1 MSAHIG
7 VPSPRVISDGVAS
20 DNGVADGI
28 TAALRAAIINAVDDA
43 QVEVTGGNG
52 HYSIRVVSSEFTDKT
67 QLECQQLV
75 YRAIAPWMAG
85 DAAPV
90 HAIDRL
96 TTRAPATIQL
106 TANLGRGSGRG

>member
-1 MSAHIG
+1 MSAHIR
-7 VPSPRVISDGVAS
+7 VPLDSVTS
-20 DNGVADGI
+20 DNVSSDNVA
-28 TAALRAAIINAVDDA
+28 AALRAAIVLAVDDA
-43 QVEVTGGNG
+43 QVDVSGGNG
-52 HYSIRVVSSEFTDKT
+52 HYSIRVVSSEFVDKS

-96 TTRAPATIQL
+96 TTRAPAAPRQPSVDV
-106 TANLGRGSGRG
+106 GGSSERR